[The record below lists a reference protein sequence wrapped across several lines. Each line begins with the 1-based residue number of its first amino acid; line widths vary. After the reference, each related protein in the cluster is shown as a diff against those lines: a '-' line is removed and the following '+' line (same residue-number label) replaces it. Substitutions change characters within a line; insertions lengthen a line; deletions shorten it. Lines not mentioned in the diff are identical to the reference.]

1 MTVEVLDWRH
11 VLILWV
17 KGATAN
23 EQNVSQFTSLYS
35 YDDDDDADDDDA
47 DDDEMIMMMTWLL
60 SGRPSVVSRRAVLI
74 VVAG

>member
-1 MTVEVLDWRH
+1 MTAELLDWRH

-23 EQNVSQFTSLYS
+23 EQNVSRFTSLYS
-35 YDDDDDADDDDA
+35 YDDDDDA